1 MLLKK
6 ENHIHRFARRIPE
19 YNARRQYFKAWHQPS
34 VAISQLFFNKTT
46 SVFSLSNCSQSSF
59 TNVIYGKDRN
69 KIYCIYEDGS
79 CGQIPNHFLERS
91 ELLKTFST
99 WQEAVNS
106 PEFKG
111 ERHD

>member
-1 MLLKK
+1 MVY
-6 ENHIHRFARRIPE
+6 ARLHLICGNCGNSDPDE
-19 YNARRQYFKAWHQPS
+19 FSAKYNKGDN
-34 VAISQLFFNKTT
+34 LT
-46 SVFSLSNCSQSSF
+46 
-59 TNVIYGKDRN
+59 
-69 KIYCIYEDGS
+69 
-79 CGQIPNHFLERS
+79 PNHFLERS

>member
-46 SVFSLSNCSQSSF
+46 SVFSLSNYSQSSF
-59 TNVIYGKDRN
+59 NCCFNSD
-69 KIYCIYEDGS
+69 
-79 CGQIPNHFLERS
+79 FLFFF
-91 ELLKTFST
+91 LLIFF
-99 WQEAVNS
+99 N
-106 PEFKG
+106 P
-111 ERHD
+111 

>member
-1 MLLKK
+1 MIKPGQIYK
-6 ENHIHRFARRIPE
+6 NDD
-19 YNARRQYFKAWHQPS
+19 
-34 VAISQLFFNKTT
+34 VVT
-46 SVFSLSNCSQSSF
+46 SIYVV

>member
-1 MLLKK
+1 MIKPGQIYK
-6 ENHIHRFARRIPE
+6 NDD
-19 YNARRQYFKAWHQPS
+19 
-34 VAISQLFFNKTT
+34 VVT
-46 SVFSLSNCSQSSF
+46 SIYV
-59 TNVIYGKDRN
+59 VIYGKDRN